1 MGLTKRIVLAT
12 HNEDKA
18 KEFGRLFSDLD
29 ISIVTL
35 EEFPA
40 VGEIAEDGETLEEN
54 ALKKAREVHR
64 LTGLPA
70 LADDTGLEVFYL
82 IKDPGVY
89 SARFAGPEAT
99 YRDNVAKLLHALLGV
114 PQRRR
119 GAQFRCILALVGW
132 DHSETVV
139 EGVCEGVI
147 LEEPRGERGFGYDP
161 VFQPRG
167 LDQSFAEMDPDLKN
181 SVSHRGRASKL
192 MRDFLQLHPGR

>member
-132 DHSETVV
+132 DHSET
-139 EGVCEGVI
+139 
-147 LEEPRGERGFGYDP
+147 
-161 VFQPRG
+161 
-167 LDQSFAEMDPDLKN
+167 
-181 SVSHRGRASKL
+181 
-192 MRDFLQLHPGR
+192 